1 MRLALRLFLIV
12 CFMFLLQPTF
22 AIEEVVL
29 EIDDGP
35 EITERKKPA
44 DEAEF
49 TLFEKIERIKAREVT
64 DTSKSHYLLHEILTK
79 RFEKSPVE
87 SMQLYA
93 ILRSNM
99 DVDFYTDDTDTSY
112 GFNDLN
118 VGVKGEFRDDKSF
131 YEARLRLHPQHNY
144 SFLQFM
150 PSNLYVATRAI
161 PNHTIYVGNV
171 RIPTGYEGGMSTS
184 LIPFVSR
191 SQIAR
196 NFGNTRQVG
205 VKVKGSYDFIDYD
218 IGGYSSD
225 TYFRKFF
232 PGAEFAGWATL
243 KPLAKTGGKYGKLKL
258 GGGIT
263 AGQNDIDYFV
273 AGAYAGYDYKNF
285 FVDFEWAKAD
295 GYNGAKA
302 LTSAKAEGFNTTLGY
317 RLTPKLRLLARYDH
331 FKPNLSYSSD
341 IRREY
346 SAGINYYLKGQA
358 LKLMLNYVY
367 CQNEIK
373 DDSHRIVI
381 GTQILL

>member
-1 MRLALRLFLIV
+1 
-12 CFMFLLQPTF
+12 MFFVSTSQQAF
-22 AIEEVVL
+22 AIDEVIL

-35 EITERKKPA
+35 EKFERKIEPDA
-44 DEAEF
+44 SEI
-49 TLFEKIERIKAREVT
+49 TLIEKIQRIKSREIV
-64 DTSKSHYLLHEILTK
+64 DTKKSHYLLHEILTK
-79 RFEKSPVE
+79 HFDSSPIE
-87 SMQLYA
+87 SVQLYG
-93 ILRSNM
+93 ILRSNL
-99 DVDFYTDDTDTSY
+99 DVDFYTDDTDTTY

-118 VGVKGEFRDDKSF
+118 VGIKGDFRDDKTF
-131 YEARLRLHPQHNY
+131 YEARLRLHPQHQY

-150 PSNLYVATRAI
+150 PSNFYVGTRAI
-161 PNHTIYVGNV
+161 PHHTIYFGNI
-171 RIPTGYEGGMSTS
+171 RTATGYEGGMSTS

-205 VKVKGSYDFIDYD
+205 VKVKGSYDFVDYD
-218 IGGYSSD
+218 LGGYSSD

-232 PGAEFAGWATL
+232 PGAEFAGLVSL
-243 KPLAKTGGKYGKLKL
+243 KPLAKTDGKYGKLKL

-263 AGQNDIDYFV
+263 AGHNNIDYFISS
-273 AGAYAGYDYKNF
+273 AHADYEYKNLF
-285 FVDFEWAKAD
+285 ANFEWAKAD

-302 LTSAKAEGFNTTLGY
+302 LSTNKAEGFNGTLGY
-317 RLTPKLRLLARYDH
+317 KLTPKLHILTRYDQ

-346 SAGINYYLKGQA
+346 TTGFNYYLKGQA

-367 CQNEIK
+367 CQNELK
-373 DDSHRIVI
+373 DDSHRIVV